1 MRIVEGA
8 DGKAILRKIKHVAAC
23 WVYGRYMQRRGM
35 PRLYH
40 AVRSFSVTGGSSFC
54 ALHRLHIAVAGWG
67 HFSSLNQFHI
77 GMASR
82 SNFSDIDNLHSAFS
96 FCGSYN
102 YLYLDASDPQSDWEI
117 LSDGRSFGQ
126 TDGNR
131 AIG

>member
-8 DGKAILRKIKHVAAC
+8 DGEAVLRKLRHVAAC

-40 AVRSFSVTGGSSFC
+40 AECCFSVTGG
-54 ALHRLHIAVAGWG
+54 
-67 HFSSLNQFHI
+67 SSLNQFHI

-102 YLYLDASDPQSDWEI
+102 YLYLDASDPRSDWEI